1 MRKPDHL
8 TRWVITAILLVVL
21 GWGLSMMIEFYEE
34 TEQTEWSIEAL
45 RNPYLAATQFIEQS
59 GLKVVEADSLLK
71 LDTLEGVSTVLVTDS
86 KQVINSLQLDR
97 VLKWLEQGGTLIIT
111 ANNPDDEDDLLLAHF
126 EVTVERSADDAD
138 LDSDEET
145 SLSDNLSDIND
156 RIDQGMTMEEAM
168 DGLSPDTET
177 TAIRFGDDIG
187 SLEIAFNSHTYLYHP
202 ALYEDSYQ
210 SLYEPFSWTSSDHG
224 THLIQFEVGDGLL
237 TILSDSSIW
246 TSRRIDEHDHAF
258 LLWVLMSKDGSLA
271 ILFPALRDSIWVLL
285 KRHAPEFLLALS
297 LFIAFLIWNQSFRF
311 GRIETAP
318 TGGGRSLNEHF
329 TTTALYLWH
338 HRAVAFLLQPLRQ
351 QVLRK
356 ACLSIP
362 KLATGELNPAR
373 QYDLISNQINM
384 DRTIVETAFTESSDQ
399 DISLMKT
406 VRLLK
411 QIEKAL

>member
-1 MRKPDHL
+1 MRKPNHL
-8 TRWVITAILLVVL
+8 VLWVIAAILLALL

-59 GLKVVEADSLLK
+59 DLKVAEADSLLK
-71 LDTLEGVSTVLVTDS
+71 LSSLEGVSTVLVTDS
-86 KQVINSLQLDR
+86 KQVINSLQLNR
-97 VLKWLEQGGTLIIT
+97 VLEWLEQGGNLIIT
-111 ANNPDDEDDLLLAHF
+111 ANDPDDEDDLLLAHF
-126 EVTVERSADDAD
+126 EVTVKRSVYDDA
-138 LDSDEET
+138 LDSDEDS

-168 DGLSPDTET
+168 DNLSPEAET
-177 TAIRFGDDIG
+177 TSIRFGDDIG
-187 SLEIAFNSHTYLYHP
+187 SLEIAFDSSTYLYHP

-258 LLWVLMSKDGSLA
+258 LLWVLMSKDGALA
-271 ILFPALRDSIWVLL
+271 ILYPALRDSLWVLL

-297 LFIAFLIWNQSFRF
+297 LFIAFLVWNQSFRF

-318 TGGGRSLNEHF
+318 TTGGRSLNEHF

-338 HRAVAFLLQPLRQ
+338 HRAVDSLLKPLRQ

-362 KLATGELNPAR
+362 KLATGETSTTH
-373 QYDLISNQINM
+373 QYDMISIQTQM
-384 DRTIVETAFTESSDQ
+384 DRTAVEQAFSDSSDQ
-399 DISLMKT
+399 DISLIKT